1 MSDKSDRG
9 AKMKKFSVALS
20 AIIIFAFF
28 LVGAIQ
34 YTSEHEAAAYKE
46 GYEAGYDEGYRA
58 GYEEG
63 LAD

>member
-1 MSDKSDRG
+1 
-9 AKMKKFSVALS
+9 MKKFSVALS